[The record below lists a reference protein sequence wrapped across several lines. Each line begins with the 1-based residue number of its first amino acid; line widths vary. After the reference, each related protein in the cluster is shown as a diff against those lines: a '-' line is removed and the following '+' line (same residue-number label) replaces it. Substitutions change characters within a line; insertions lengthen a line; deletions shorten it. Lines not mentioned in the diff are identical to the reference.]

1 MSPHPSFSSS
11 SSFAKGCSCASPHPS
26 VDVGDAVA
34 GSSAWKRGW
43 ALKCV
48 AMDGGAT
55 PCETGAAINRHQ
67 GEIFLRR
74 ELHGRCVTTSYTT
87 IVSTF

>member
-1 MSPHPSFSSS
+1 MSPHPSFSS

-26 VDVGDAVA
+26 TDVGDAVA

-48 AMDGGAT
+48 AVDGGAT
-55 PCETGAAINRHQ
+55 PCETGAARERHRC
-67 GEIFLRR
+67 EIFLCKER
-74 ELHGRCVTTSYTT
+74 HGGYQDKINYTT
-87 IVSTF
+87 